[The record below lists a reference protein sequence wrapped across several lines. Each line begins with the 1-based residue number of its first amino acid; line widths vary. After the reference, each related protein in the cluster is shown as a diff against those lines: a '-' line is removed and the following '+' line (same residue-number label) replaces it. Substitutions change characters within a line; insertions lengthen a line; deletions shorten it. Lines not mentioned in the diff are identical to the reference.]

1 MSTGNRTHNTAIFL
15 GAVTYQA
22 TKQFENKG
30 PFFLPKRFTLV
41 TRLGGPRFLGFIIE
55 SKREIIISFR
65 GTEDITDFFKDVE
78 LIQVNF
84 PFVPQVGK
92 THNGFTKVYR
102 KLVRNNIIDTLINLS
117 NRKKLYITGHS
128 LGGALATLCAL
139 DVAVNTKFKQPILYT
154 FGSPR
159 VGNATFVSSYNSI
172 IEESIR
178 VENAYDII
186 PRYPPE
192 SFLGMKYYHVGKKL
206 SIRFLFFN
214 PLDNHKIGH
223 YFNKLCSLSPAFY
236 GRLNKSSSQI
246 CPLDNTKRV

>member
-1 MSTGNRTHNTAIFL
+1 MSTDNRTLNSAIFL
-15 GAVTYQA
+15 SAVTYQA

-30 PFFLPKRFTLV
+30 PFIFPKRFTLV
-41 TRLGGPRFLGFIIE
+41 TSLGGPRFLGYIIQ

-84 PFVPQVGK
+84 PFVPHVGK

-102 KLVRNNIIDTLINLS
+102 KLVRNNVIDTLVKLS
-117 NRKKLYITGHS
+117 NKKKLYITGHS

-139 DVAVNTKFKQPILYT
+139 DVAVNTKFKAPILYT

-159 VGNATFVSSYNSI
+159 VGNATFVSSFNSI

-178 VENAYDII
+178 VENAYDMI
-186 PRYPPE
+186 PRFPPE

-206 SIRFLFFN
+206 TLRFLYFN

-223 YFNKLCSLSPAFY
+223 YYKKLCRLSPEY
-236 GRLNKSSSQI
+236 STRLSSNNSQF
-246 CPLDNTKRV
+246 CP